1 MQPVPPQISDRY
13 PEVFHKKRVQILVS
27 EKVDRYVVKPRHLI
41 ARRLPERKLFRV
53 VIRASWIRPVLCVIH
68 VIGQKDAEIHVA
80 RVGII
85 RGEQPLDRGKEHKLL
100 QGQIFYLYIGII
112 AKRIEKLRQ
121 KLVER
126 CTVKRLAVRQGDVLH
141 RRPYGGQPRQPRF
154 VHREHPVALAVT
166 VVVLALVY
174 VFREELRG
182 TIAELFGETGLI
194 GVWTRTTAEYFLYA
208 FTMIILMPVA
218 EGLFFRKALI
228 SFHDKSI
235 TTVTV
240 VLSLVLNV
248 LLHVNAPSGAP
259 ILLASALPLAVLYL
273 ITKNVHLTIL
283 MHMLYC
289 LPLYLKYVIYAIGRF
304 AYR

>member
-1 MQPVPPQISDRY
+1 MYIPLLA
-13 PEVFHKKRVQILVS
+13 EVVFIVLS
-27 EKVDRYVVKPRHLI
+27 
-41 ARRLPERKLFRV
+41 RLM
-53 VIRASWIRPVLCVIH
+53 
-68 VIGQKDAEIHVA
+68 
-80 RVGII
+80 
-85 RGEQPLDRGKEHKLL
+85 PLSAV
-100 QGQIFYLYIGII
+100 YLYFFFYM
-112 AKRIEKLRQ
+112 L
-121 KLVER
+121 LVVFFFREISLS
-126 CTVKRLAVRQGDVLH
+126 KMGQSVREGL
-141 RRPYGGQPRQPRF
+141 
-154 VHREHPVALAVT
+154 REHPVALAVT

-240 VLSLVLNV
+240 VLSLALNV